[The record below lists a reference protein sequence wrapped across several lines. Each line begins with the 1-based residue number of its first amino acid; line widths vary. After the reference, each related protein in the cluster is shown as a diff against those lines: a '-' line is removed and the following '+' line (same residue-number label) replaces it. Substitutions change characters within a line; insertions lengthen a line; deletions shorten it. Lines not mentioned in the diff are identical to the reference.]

1 MEICGECMFWV
12 KHGVIDSMVF
22 GRCTNPNSE
31 YYDCSISEE
40 DGCIE
45 FEQK

>member
-1 MEICGECMFWV
+1 MEICKECKSWTRQGIIKSV
-12 KHGVIDSMVF
+12 SVGL
-22 GRCTNPNSE
+22 CTNPDSE

-45 FEQK
+45 FKQK